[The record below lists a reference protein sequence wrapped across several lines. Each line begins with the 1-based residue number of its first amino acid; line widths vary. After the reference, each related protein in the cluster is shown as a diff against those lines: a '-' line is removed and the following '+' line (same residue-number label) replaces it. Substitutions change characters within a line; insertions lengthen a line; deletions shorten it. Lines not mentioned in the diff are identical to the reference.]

1 MFSHSTLTIDTIYI
15 LTVTSHLTVVQKLSW
30 DNSYKAERW
39 RNGSLLIVAGTE
51 GYPRPTEYTLLDN
64 SGNVLFTKKA
74 FKSESCYIERV

>member
-1 MFSHSTLTIDTIYI
+1 MNTAYI
-15 LTVTSHLTVVQKLSW
+15 SNTTSVTVTSHLTVVQKLSW